1 MDDDTRQSNG
11 YYKKEI
17 IMAVRTNDEIMQL
30 LRERI
35 GEDTSDEAISLLS
48 DVSDTLTSYADNSN
62 INWKEKYEQ
71 NDADWRKKYKERFF
85 TPSKTDS
92 IDQEDEEDEKPVR
105 LTYEALFK
113 TN

>member
-1 MDDDTRQSNG
+1 
-11 YYKKEI
+11 
-17 IMAVRTNDEIMQL
+17 MAVRTNDEIMQL

-85 TPSKTDS
+85 SPSKQPDE
-92 IDQEDEEDEKPVR
+92 DQSDEDFEDKPKQ
-105 LTYEALFK
+105 LTFEALFK
-113 TN
+113 TT